1 MYYPHH
7 GKDSIN
13 RHCEDMKT
21 YNDLVKRNENTVTL
35 EEYSALSQVLAANL
49 QTSKHKKLEN
59 LIHSVQKNI
68 RTKFFC
74 TVCITCHY
82 NKENTPA

>member
-1 MYYPHH
+1 
-7 GKDSIN
+7 
-13 RHCEDMKT
+13 MKT
-21 YNDLVKRNENTVTL
+21 YNDLVKWNENTVTL

-49 QTSKHKKLEN
+49 QTTKHKKLEIRKLN
-59 LIHSVQKNI
+59 SLCSKKNI